1 MRWSGPPF
9 VFSTVVFADGLHKQ
23 ALDLRQGEGF
33 FRKSIK
39 LGFAQNLCQRGHAL
53 HSGSTGDKPVRPFP
67 AVAFLVL
74 GSTVFELLLFVP
86 ELRELAFVFC
96 FLSFQLGDGFLF
108 CRNT

>member
-53 HSGSTGDKPVRPFP
+53 HSGSTSDQPVRPFP
-67 AVAFLVL
+67 AITFLVVA
-74 GSTVFELLLFVP
+74 SAVFNLLLFVP
-86 ELRELAFVFC
+86 ELGKLAFIGGD
-96 FLSFQLGDGFLF
+96 LGFQFGDRFMF
-108 CRNT
+108 FQNT